1 MGSRAASKN
10 GKGKNPAGSKSSKM
24 RTARRASIQS
34 IVRRLF
40 QRSTKTP
47 AMGPIMNTGREA
59 DKRIP
64 LTASGAHDCPCAICV
79 AIQRMRIV
87 SKTKSPIIDMICPLQ
102 SKAKLRLMSK
112 AGFLVEISDVA
123 ELFFT
128 VLLHCVFDGPPLPH
142 LYTDWSREP
151 HHTWMS
157 LLGNARSTGRKPHE
171 ELIPD
176 ICIGLG

>member
-1 MGSRAASKN
+1 MGSRLATKN
-10 GKGKNPAGSKSSKM
+10 GKGKMPAGSKSNKM
-24 RTARRASIQS
+24 RMARRASIQS

-128 VLLHCVFDGPPLPH
+128 VLLHCAFNGLPLPH
-142 LYTDWSREP
+142 HYTSWSREAHQP
-151 HHTWMS
+151 WMS
-157 LLGNARSTGRKPHE
+157 CLTTPNLLAESPVKN
-171 ELIPD
+171 
-176 ICIGLG
+176 